1 MRATPGPEPRRPAAA
16 LLAAALLCA
25 ATAGAAAQ
33 GPADPRLRQIE
44 RRLADIQ
51 DRDRLLV
58 QDRTALQRELAGL
71 REDLALAAMRLRDI
85 ERHLPALDARR
96 AALAAEIDGV
106 ARDLAA
112 RRVRLGETALALAR
126 AARVSPEALVLA
138 GRGPLDAARAGRLLA
153 HALPF
158 LDAEVRQLAARGETL
173 EAGRARLAIE
183 DAALAATRA
192 ELEAGR
198 ERLEEMIER
207 RGRLVAALDGER
219 AALALRAG
227 LLGREATTR
236 RDALQR
242 AAEHARAEAQALAA
256 ARAAEAVAAAL
267 ARPFAEALGRAH
279 PPVLGRPVS
288 GWGDTEGNGRIRRGI
303 SFATT
308 PFATV
313 VAPWHGTIAYAG
325 PFRGYGAILIVESS
339 DGYHWFIAGLDRLD
353 VAHGQAVLAGEP
365 VGRVGAAG
373 RPDPTIYVELR
384 RNGQP
389 IDPGPWLA
397 APNGRMSG

>member
-1 MRATPGPEPRRPAAA
+1 MCRPRAADLARLVAAA
-16 LLAAALLCA
+16 LLV
-25 ATAGAAAQ
+25 GAAADARAQ
-33 GPADPRLRQIE
+33 APTDPRLRQIE
-44 RRLADIQ
+44 RRLADIH

-58 QDRTALQRELAGL
+58 QDRAALHRELAGL
-71 REDLALAAMRLRDI
+71 REDLVLAAARLRDI
-85 ERHLPALDARR
+85 ESQLPGLATRR
-96 AALAAEIDGV
+96 AALASEIDAAAG
-106 ARDLAA
+106 DLAT
-112 RRVRLGETALALAR
+112 RRARLGDATRALALA
-126 AARVSPEALVLA
+126 ARLPPEALLLSERA
-138 GRGPLDAARAGRLLA
+138 PLDAARAGRLLA
-153 HALPF
+153 LALAG
-158 LDAEVRQLAARGETL
+158 LDAETRALADRAASL
-173 EAGRARLAIE
+173 EAARARLAAE
-183 DAALAATRA
+183 DAALDAARA
-192 ELEAGR
+192 ESAAGHL
-198 ERLEEMIER
+198 RLEEMIDR
-207 RGRLVAALDGER
+207 RSRLVAALDGER

-227 LLGREATTR
+227 LLGREMAAR
-236 RDALQR
+236 RDALDR
-242 AAEHARAEAQALAA
+242 AAERARAEAEALAVA
-256 ARAAEAVAAAL
+256 QAAAAAAATL
-267 ARPFAEALGRAH
+267 ARPFADALGRAH
-279 PPVLGRPVS
+279 PPVEGRMLG
-288 GWGDTEGNGRIRRGI
+288 GWGDADGNGRIRRGI
-303 SFATT
+303 SLAAK

>member
-1 MRATPGPEPRRPAAA
+1 MRAPPGPEPARLAAA
-16 LLAAALLCA
+16 LLAATLLCA
-25 ATAGAAAQ
+25 ATGGAAAQ
-33 GPADPRLRQIE
+33 SPGDPRLRQIE
-44 RRLADIQ
+44 RRLTDIQ

-58 QDRTALQRELAGL
+58 QDRAALQRELAGL
-71 REDLALAAMRLRDI
+71 REDMVLAVARLRDI
-85 ERHLPALDARR
+85 EQRLPVLDARR
-96 AALAAEIDGV
+96 AALAAAIDET
-106 ARDLAA
+106 AQDLAA

-126 AARVSPEALVLA
+126 AARLPPEALALA
-138 GRGPLDAARAGRLLA
+138 GRAALDAARAGRLLA
-153 HALPF
+153 HALPA
-158 LDAEVRQLAARGETL
+158 LDAEVRQMAARAEAL
-173 EAGRARLAIE
+173 EAGRVRLAAE
-183 DAALAATRA
+183 DAALTATRA
-192 ELEAGR
+192 EFEAGR

-227 LLGREATTR
+227 LLGREATAR
-236 RDALQR
+236 RETLQR
-242 AAEHARAEAQALAA
+242 AAELARAEAQALAA
-256 ARAAEAVAAAL
+256 ARAAEALATAL
-267 ARPFAEALGRAH
+267 SRPFADALGRAH
-279 PPVLGRPVS
+279 PPVQGRAVS
-288 GWGDTEGNGRIRRGI
+288 GWGDTEGNGRLRRGI

-313 VAPWHGTIAYAG
+313 VAPWHGTVAYAG